1 MGPVPQRGL
10 PPDKTKGRAF
20 PLYESLWLATVF
32 HEAERLK
39 SETMFSSPSIP
50 EMMKDWQHWFALWGY
65 FKTEMQLNNSIS
77 AHFGNHNI

>member
-1 MGPVPQRGL
+1 MGPTPRYGL

-20 PLYESLWLATVF
+20 LLYESLRLATVF

-50 EMMKDWQHWFALWGY
+50 DMMKDLRHWVALWGY
-65 FKTEMQLNNSIS
+65 FKTELQLNNSIS
-77 AHFGNHNI
+77 ARFGNHNI